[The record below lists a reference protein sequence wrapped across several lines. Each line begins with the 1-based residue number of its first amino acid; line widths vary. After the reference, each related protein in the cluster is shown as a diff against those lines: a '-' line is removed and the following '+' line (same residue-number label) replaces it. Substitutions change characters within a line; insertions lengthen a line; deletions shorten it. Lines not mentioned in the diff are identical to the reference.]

1 MNERM
6 KKLELRLDDEVAE
19 NTLLRLHMTKLE
31 NDNAKL
37 GGDMTKLE
45 NDNAKLGGGY
55 DETWK

>member
-1 MNERM
+1 M